1 MKVLKPLIALLV
13 LYSTQIF
20 AQEKYD
26 NLENYLS
33 KDKQDYYKLERE
45 KTKSSSDKL
54 RNSWISPVMLNYNYG
69 VSGAYDA
76 DTVTKKTSITID
88 QPIFQSGGIY
98 FGIKFAEASRTYSKY
113 SVDVAKRKLIK
124 DAISLLMQIKQSD
137 MNIKKQQLLIK
148 NSEISLAQKKE
159 DYLNGQLD
167 SGFLNSAIIDR
178 NVVIQALFDIE
189 ASKERAVSK
198 FCTISDLSY
207 QDAILPHLELIS
219 EDKFLANNISYKLS
233 KSLTEKNRYAKNIT
247 TSKYLPSIN
256 VYGGYNWD
264 KIENLNFGGVTMGGG
279 STDYANYGFK
289 ISMPLNI
296 NSSDDIQTAKLEYL
310 ESKILETD
318 KKRELSAMFEQ
329 VMQNIES
336 FQKKKQLS
344 IENID
349 MYSELL
355 LDTKELYKAGYK
367 TQYDV
372 EILENSVEIARLNS
386 MIFDLDKQLEL
397 LSLYEMYTDE
407 V

>member
-1 MKVLKPLIALLV
+1 MKVLSLSIALLV

-26 NLENYLS
+26 NFEDYLS
-33 KDKQDYYKLERE
+33 KDKQDYYKLEGK

-69 VSGAYDA
+69 VNGAYNA

-98 FGIKFAEASRTYSKY
+98 FGIKFAEASRVYSKY

-137 MNIKKQQLLIK
+137 MNIEKQQLLIK

-178 NVVIQALFDIE
+178 NIVIQALFDIQ
-189 ASKERAVSK
+189 ASKERFVSK
-198 FCTISDLSY
+198 FRAISDLSY
-207 QDAILPHLELIS
+207 QNAVLPHLELIS
-219 EDKFLANNISYKLS
+219 ADKFLSNNISYELS
-233 KSLTEKNRYAKNIT
+233 KSLTEKNRYAKNVT

-256 VYGGYNWD
+256 LYAGYNWD
-264 KIENLNFGGVTMGGG
+264 KIENLNFGGATIGNRE
-279 STDYANYGFK
+279 TDYATYGFK
-289 ISMPLNI
+289 VSMPLNI

-318 KKRELSAMFEQ
+318 KKRELTAIFEQ

-336 FQKKKQLS
+336 FEKKKQLS

-349 MYSELL
+349 LYGELL
-355 LDTKELYKAGYK
+355 LETKELYKAGYK
-367 TQYDV
+367 TKYDV
-372 EILENSVEIARLNS
+372 EILTNSVEISKLNS
-386 MIFDLDKQLEL
+386 TIFDLDKQLEL
-397 LSLYEMYTDE
+397 LSLYEMYIDE